1 MFKIAARRPIGRR
14 FARGTGAVPGIVSA
28 VSQDPEQR
36 IADLERRLALPG
48 AGLEYSLEPPRTGLR
63 LGWIAL
69 GLLVAALVVGGGAI
83 LAGHSPGT
91 VSGIP
96 VAAEPPPVTAGRPT
110 VALPTPLPEVSTPIP
125 RSLPAPDLSWPGGSI
140 NVSGSH
146 NNRTVECRESVIFVS
161 GVDNTVTLNGHCTRI
176 DVSGVQNTVTIT
188 SSDAIVVSGVRN
200 TVIFLSGTPQLS
212 KTGIDNTI
220 NGR

>member
-1 MFKIAARRPIGRR
+1 M
-14 FARGTGAVPGIVSA
+14 T
-28 VSQDPEQR
+28 QDPEQR
-36 IADLERRLALPG
+36 IADLERGLAPPG
-48 AGLEYSLEPPRTGLR
+48 TGPESSFEPPRTGLR

-69 GLLVAALVVGGGAI
+69 GLLVVALAVGGGAI
-83 LAGHSPGT
+83 LAGHSPDT
-91 VSGIP
+91 VPGIP
-96 VAAEPPPVTAGRPT
+96 VAAEPPLDTAGRPT
-110 VALPTPLPEVSTPIP
+110 VAPPTSLPEVSTPIP
-125 RSLPAPDLSWPGGSI
+125 RSLPTPDQSPPGGSI

-146 NNRTVECRESVIFVS
+146 NNRTVECRESVVFVS
-161 GVDNTVTLNGHCTRI
+161 GVDNTVTLTGHCTRI